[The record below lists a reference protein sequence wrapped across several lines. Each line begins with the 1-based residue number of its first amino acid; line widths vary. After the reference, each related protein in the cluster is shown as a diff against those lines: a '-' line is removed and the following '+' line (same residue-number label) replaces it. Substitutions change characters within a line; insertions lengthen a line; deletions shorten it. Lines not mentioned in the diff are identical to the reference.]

1 MFAKNRRILHLSTL
15 ALVIGLTAGC
25 ASTSEIQEV
34 RSIAE
39 TAQQNAAEAR
49 TSAGEAKSMASAAQS
64 TAESANRKADE
75 ALLSAN
81 NGNTCCQQ
89 NSEKMDRMFK

>member
-1 MFAKNRRILHLSTL
+1 MFAKNRQILDLPAL
-15 ALVIGLTAGC
+15 ALVVGLTAGC
-25 ASTSEIQEV
+25 ASTSELQDV

-39 TAQQNAAEAR
+39 TAQQTAAEAR
-49 TSAGEAKSMASAAQS
+49 TNAEEAKSMASAAQS
-64 TAESANRKADE
+64 TAEAANRKADE

-81 NGNTCCQQ
+81 NANNCCSQ